1 MVGISTD
8 GYSLYGITCIR
19 CNDSLI
25 APDWS
30 RYVSEHHISHFW
42 SCESCGHQFE
52 TSDYLR
58 LNTHP
63 NEPLLLS
70 LEVKKQN
77 RGRCGCAPRE
87 ADGVMEKRLPCT

>member
-8 GYSLYGITCIR
+8 GYSLYGIACIR

-42 SCESCGHQFE
+42 SCESCGNHFE

-58 LNTHP
+58 LNAQP
-63 NEPLLLS
+63 NETAFCLAWKSRNRNPDAVS
-70 LEVKKQN
+70 ARRAKQT
-77 RGRCGCAPRE
+77 G
-87 ADGVMEKRLPCT
+87 